1 MLEMKIK
8 IEADAA
14 VLKAIDKLT
23 TALEK
28 NAVNISVSQDTPTPV
43 APVATPVTHAP
54 VPPVTMPPVTMPP
67 ATVVPTQLTP
77 APVAT
82 PTPAPAPA
90 TPAQTV
96 APTNPAPTVP
106 VTTAPTYT
114 LDQIAKAGA
123 SLVDAGKMEQLLA
136 LLAKYGVQAVT
147 QLQPDQYGV
156 FATELRTLGAQ
167 L

>member
-28 NAVNISVSQDTPTPV
+28 NAVNISVPQDTPTPV
-43 APVATPVTHAP
+43 APVAAPVTHAP
-54 VPPVTMPPVTMPP
+54 VPPVTMPP
-67 ATVVPTQLTP
+67 ATVVPNPPPP
-77 APVAT
+77 AA
-82 PTPAPAPA
+82 
-90 TPAQTV
+90 PAQTV

>member
-28 NAVNISVSQDTPTPV
+28 NAVNISVPQDTPTPV
-43 APVATPVTHAP
+43 APVAAPVTHAP
-54 VPPVTMPPVTMPP
+54 VPPVTMPP
-67 ATVVPTQLTP
+67 A
-77 APVAT
+77 
-82 PTPAPAPA
+82 
-90 TPAQTV
+90 TV

-114 LDQIAKAGA
+114 IDQIAKAGA

>member
-28 NAVNISVSQDTPTPV
+28 NAVNISVPQDTPTPV
-43 APVATPVTHAP
+43 APVAAPVTHAP
-54 VPPVTMPPVTMPP
+54 VPPVTMPP
-67 ATVVPTQLTP
+67 ATVVPTQPTP

-90 TPAQTV
+90 
-96 APTNPAPTVP
+96 APV
-106 VTTAPTYT
+106 
-114 LDQIAKAGA
+114 
-123 SLVDAGKMEQLLA
+123 
-136 LLAKYGVQAVT
+136 
-147 QLQPDQYGV
+147 
-156 FATELRTLGAQ
+156 
-167 L
+167 